1 MHKLHVFVAGLY
13 VLPLSSVLKFT
24 VYVEPLCLMFQIWV
38 LKVVSVLYFS
48 FFNDF
53 KWFPNLFLNGGAVSP
68 TYFSTI
74 CTFSLVVS
82 VIVAW
87 YIKFSERHLPSRGQ
101 VVFLGQLQA
110 LGFGLS
116 VCCDSIFF
124 IVPTNDL
131 FHVWCRSVT
140 YLDSVPI
147 EKFA

>member
-1 MHKLHVFVAGLY
+1 
-13 VLPLSSVLKFT
+13 
-24 VYVEPLCLMFQIWV
+24 MFQMWV
-38 LKVVSVLYFS
+38 LKVVSVPYFS
-48 FFNDF
+48 LLKDF
-53 KWFPNLFLNGGAVSP
+53 RWFAYLFLKGGADRP
-68 TYFSTI
+68 TYFSI
-74 CTFSLVVS
+74 LCVFSFVVS
-82 VIVAW
+82 ITVAW

-116 VCCDSIFF
+116 VCCDIIFF